1 MTRELLILR
10 HAKSSWA
17 DEYKDDWERPLTDRG
32 VRDAARVGRFLRA
45 RDLMPDLIITSDA
58 VRAETTA
65 QGAAEA
71 AGYSGKIVKSSA
83 LYHAAPDAAIA
94 VIRTTAP
101 STARRVMLV
110 AHNPGL
116 EDLVTQLTAQHV
128 GLATASLVHVELELK
143 SWEAIDLSGDATL
156 RDSRHPDDM

>member
-17 DEYKDDWERPLTDRG
+17 DEYTDDWERPLTERG
-32 VRDAARVGRFLRA
+32 LRDAARVGAFLRE
-45 RDLMPDLIITSDA
+45 RSLMPDLIITSDA

-65 QGAAEA
+65 QGAADA
-71 AGYSGKIVKSSA
+71 ARYSGKIAKASS
-83 LYHAAPDAAIA
+83 LYHAPPHAVID

-101 STARRVMLV
+101 STARRIMIV

-116 EDLVTQLTAQHV
+116 EDLVTQLTGQRV
-128 GLATASLVHVELELK
+128 GLATASLVHVELKLQ
-143 SWEAIDLSGDATL
+143 SWDAIDLTGDATL
-156 RDSRHPDDM
+156 RDSWHPDDM